1 MRCHLVLH
9 RPPRSLTFL
18 LCVRLF
24 SCLMKTHIHHSFSF
38 FAHQR
43 VLLFGS
49 AFFRLPHLLPSHAGL
64 SALSPCSASFPFSF
78 RRCGTFLCHCGIGME
93 KKKKTATAKANRMK
107 LRERERRKEKKRKR
121 RDQLRRVQQWCALL
135 AGRQRNC
142 CTWAPQP
149 TESCPADAC
158 RP

>member
-9 RPPRSLTFL
+9 RPPRSPTFL

-24 SCLMKTHIHHSFSF
+24 SCLVRTHIHYSFSFF

-49 AFFRLPHLLPSHAGL
+49 VFFRLLHLLLSHAGL
-64 SALSPCSASFPFSF
+64 SALPPCSASFSLSF
-78 RRCGTFLCHCGIGME
+78 RRCSTFVCHCGIGME
-93 KKKKTATAKANRMK
+93 KKKNSNSK
-107 LRERERRKEKKRKR
+107 REQNEVARARTKKRKR
-121 RDQLRRVQQWCALL
+121 KIRDQLRRVQQWCALL

>member
-24 SCLMKTHIHHSFSF
+24 SCLMKDAHPSFVFFLCAPASF
-38 FAHQR
+38 AVWFCFLSASPSPTFSCR
-43 VLLFGS
+43 PLRIVSLLC
-49 AFFRLPHLLPSHAGL
+49 FFPLLLPSLRYICMPLWNWYG
-64 SALSPCSASFPFSF
+64 
-78 RRCGTFLCHCGIGME
+78 
-93 KKKKTATAKANRMK
+93 KKKTATAKANRMK
-107 LRERERRKEKKRKR
+107 LRERERRKEKKRKI